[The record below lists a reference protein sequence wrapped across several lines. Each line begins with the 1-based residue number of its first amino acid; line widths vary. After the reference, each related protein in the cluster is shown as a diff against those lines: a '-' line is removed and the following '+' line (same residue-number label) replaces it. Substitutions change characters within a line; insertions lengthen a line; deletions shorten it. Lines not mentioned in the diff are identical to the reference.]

1 MKKPLI
7 VVLTGAGISKES
19 GIPTFRDAG
28 GLWHNFRIEDVAT
41 AEAWQTNPEAVLEFY
56 NMRRRQLR
64 QVQPNAAHKALA
76 RLETDFPVQ
85 IITQNVDDLHERAGS
100 RNVLHL
106 HGELCKAR
114 SERRPDLIYPWCK
127 DLHLGNKAGDG
138 AQLRPHIVLFGEAV
152 PELPKAAE
160 LVRKADIFLIVGTS
174 LQVYPAAGLVHE
186 TRPGVPVYYIDPA
199 AQAVPVP
206 NPLHLIREPATR
218 GVPQVIQNIRDDF
231 NA

>member
-28 GLWHNFRIEDVAT
+28 GLWHNYRIEDVAT
-41 AEAWQTNPEAVLEFY
+41 AEAWENNPAAVLDFY

-76 RLETDFPVQ
+76 ELEKDFPVQ

-114 SERRPDLIYPWCK
+114 SQRNPNLIYPWCD
-127 DLHLGNKAGDG
+127 DLHLGDKAEDG

-152 PELPKAAE
+152 PLLSEAAQWA
-160 LVRKADIFLIVGTS
+160 RRADIFLIVGTS

-186 TRPGVPVYYIDPA
+186 TRPEVPVYYIDPA

-206 NPLHLIREPATR
+206 NPLHLVREPATR
-218 GVPQVIQNIRDDF
+218 GVARVIQKIHDDF
-231 NA
+231 AG

>member
-19 GIPTFRDAG
+19 GIPTFRDTG
-28 GLWHNFRIEDVAT
+28 GLWHNYRIEDVAT
-41 AEAWQTNPEAVLEFY
+41 AQAWENNPAAVLDFY

-76 RLETDFPVQ
+76 ELEKDFPVQ

-114 SERRPDLIYPWCK
+114 SQRNPHLIYPWCD
-127 DLHLGNKAGDG
+127 DLHLGDKAEDG

-152 PELPKAAE
+152 PLLPEAAQWA
-160 LVRKADIFLIVGTS
+160 RRADIFLIVGTS

-186 TRPGVPVYYIDPA
+186 TRPEVPVYYIDPA

-206 NPLHLIREPATR
+206 NPLHLVREPATR
-218 GVPQVIQNIRDDF
+218 GVPLVIQKIRDDF
-231 NA
+231 AG